1 MSSYDHMTH
10 MVLSTKYVPQNPLVK
25 HFFCNTAP
33 VVGEYLIFRH
43 ADLSNIQ
50 YQVG

>member
-1 MSSYDHMTH
+1 M
-10 MVLSTKYVPQNPLVK
+10 STKNVPQNPLVK
-25 HFFCNTAP
+25 HHFFRNTAP

-43 ADLSNIQ
+43 ADLSNIP